1 MQFQVPQFID
11 IEDKVIGPLTIK
23 QFLYLLAAGAII
35 FILYKILNLY
45 AIIILAIPIL
55 GITIPLA
62 FIKVHGQPFISIVS
76 NFFRFLRKPDF
87 YVWKKPIGKKPA
99 PKSAETENIKIIKKI
114 TDKKGQNKPIA
125 KNSLQDLN
133 WKVET
138 NKEEA

>member
-23 QFLYLLAAGAII
+23 QFLYLLAAGVVL

-87 YVWKKPIGKKPA
+87 YVWKKPVGKKPVLE
-99 PKSAETENIKIIKKI
+99 PTEMENIEIVKKVAE
-114 TDKKGQNKPIA
+114 KKEQNKPIA
-125 KNSLQDLN
+125 KNSLQDIG
-133 WKVET
+133 WRVEVD
-138 NKEEA
+138 K